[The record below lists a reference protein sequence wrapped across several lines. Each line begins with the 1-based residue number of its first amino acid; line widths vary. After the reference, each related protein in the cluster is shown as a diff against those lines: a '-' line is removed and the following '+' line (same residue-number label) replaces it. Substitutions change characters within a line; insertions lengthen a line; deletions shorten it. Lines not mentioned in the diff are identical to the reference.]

1 MSPDPMAAVNELSD
15 WWPRQREHTGAEPAP
30 RAAGRRL
37 HASHAIAAPVGRDA
51 ADAMAGSLARYA
63 KALAQILQ
71 GRSELAPDPKDRRFA
86 DPAWK
91 GNFALQAIDAE
102 LRSRAAN

>member
-1 MSPDPMAAVNELSD
+1 
-15 WWPRQREHTGAEPAP
+15 
-30 RAAGRRL
+30 
-37 HASHAIAAPVGRDA
+37 
-51 ADAMAGSLARYA
+51 MAGSLARYA